1 MEIKLWSKKIQS
13 NPHLAVD
20 IYPVNALDWAHMS
33 DHITISDWIQNV
45 IDFRTIEEFERAE
58 TALAE
63 MHAFVASM
71 KFKYTAKFRAHHFLI
86 DFFTKEIDS
95 FSSELS
101 DGLFDGEELAHATMD
116 SLTSILSNN
125 Y

>member
-1 MEIKLWSKKIQS
+1 
-13 NPHLAVD
+13 
-20 IYPVNALDWAHMS
+20 
-33 DHITISDWIQNV
+33 
-45 IDFRTIEEFERAE
+45 
-58 TALAE
+58 